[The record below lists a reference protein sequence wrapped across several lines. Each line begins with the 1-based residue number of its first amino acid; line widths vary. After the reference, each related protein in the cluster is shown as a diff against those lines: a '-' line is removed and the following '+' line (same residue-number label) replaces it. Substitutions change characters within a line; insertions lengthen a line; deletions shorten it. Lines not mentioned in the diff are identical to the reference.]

1 MISNILKK
9 NLLKILKESSNY
21 GSDIHTEEK
30 LRRVNRV
37 IKDMVFTYDGR
48 IIVGLE
54 WKTKFD
60 YQFQIKGVRQM
71 ISVGEL
77 YDYLMVNVTI
87 IDGDKMFLAA
97 AKLMGPLITNEYRLK
112 NNLSTSI
119 SEELQYFFGSDY
131 VRITLDKDKSSIN
144 LSDELKEKIDNFN
157 FER

>member
-1 MISNILKK
+1 MFTLKK
-9 NLLKILKESSNY
+9 RNLLNLISESSNY
-21 GSDIHTEEK
+21 GSDIYTEEK
-30 LRRVNRV
+30 LRRVNKV
-37 IKDMVFTYDGR
+37 IKDMVFTYEGR

-77 YDYLMVNVTI
+77 YDYLMVDVTI

-97 AKLMGPLITNEYRLK
+97 AKLMGSSITNEYRLI

-131 VRITLDKDKSSIN
+131 VRVTLDKDKSSIN

>member
-1 MISNILKK
+1 MFTLKK
-9 NLLKILKESSNY
+9 RNLLNLISESSNY
-21 GSDIHTEEK
+21 GSDIYTEEK
-30 LRRVNRV
+30 LRRVNKV
-37 IKDMVFTYDGR
+37 IKDMVFTYEGR

-77 YDYLMVNVTI
+77 YDYLMVDVTI

-97 AKLMGPLITNEYRLK
+97 AKLMGSSITNEYRLK

-131 VRITLDKDKSSIN
+131 VRVTLDKDKSSIK
-144 LSDELKEKIDNFN
+144 LSDELKEKINNFN

>member
-1 MISNILKK
+1 
-9 NLLKILKESSNY
+9 
-21 GSDIHTEEK
+21 
-30 LRRVNRV
+30 
-37 IKDMVFTYDGR
+37 MVFTYDGR
-48 IIVGLE
+48 ILVGLE

-77 YDYLMVNVTI
+77 YDYLMVDVTI
-87 IDGDKMFLAA
+87 IDGDKMFLVAS
-97 AKLMGPLITNEYRLK
+97 KLMGDSITNEYRLK

-131 VRITLDKDKSSIN
+131 VRVTLNKDKSSIN

-157 FER
+157 YDKEN

>member
-1 MISNILKK
+1 M
-9 NLLKILKESSNY
+9 Y
-21 GSDIHTEEK
+21 TEEK
-30 LRRVNRV
+30 LRRVNKV
-37 IKDMVFTYDGR
+37 IKDMVFTYEGQL
-48 IIVGLE
+48 IIGLD

-77 YDYLMVNVTI
+77 YDYLMVDVTI
-87 IDGDKMFLAA
+87 IDGDKMFLVS
-97 AKLMGPLITNEYRLK
+97 AKLMGSSFTNEYLFK

-131 VRITLDKDKSSIN
+131 VRVTLDKEKSSIK
-144 LSDELKEKIDNFN
+144 LSDELKEKINNFN

>member
-1 MISNILKK
+1 M
-9 NLLKILKESSNY
+9 Y
-21 GSDIHTEEK
+21 TEEK
-30 LRRVNRV
+30 LRRVNKV
-37 IKDMVFTYDGR
+37 IKDMVFTYEGQ

-77 YDYLMVNVTI
+77 YDYLMVDVTI
-87 IDGDKMFLAA
+87 IDGDEMFLVS
-97 AKLMGPLITNEYRLK
+97 AKLMGSSITNEYRLI

-131 VRITLDKDKSSIN
+131 VRVTLDKDKSSIN

-157 FER
+157 YDK

>member
-1 MISNILKK
+1 M
-9 NLLKILKESSNY
+9 Y
-21 GSDIHTEEK
+21 TEEK

-77 YDYLMVNVTI
+77 YDYLMVDVTI

-97 AKLMGPLITNEYRLK
+97 AKLMGSSITNEYRLK

-131 VRITLDKDKSSIN
+131 VRVTLDKDKSSIN
-144 LSDELKEKIDNFN
+144 LSDELKEKINNFN

>member
-1 MISNILKK
+1 M
-9 NLLKILKESSNY
+9 Y
-21 GSDIHTEEK
+21 TEEK
-30 LRRVNRV
+30 LRRINKV
-37 IKDMVFTYDGR
+37 IKDMVFTYEGQ
-48 IIVGLE
+48 ILIGSG

-77 YDYLMVNVTI
+77 YDYLMVDVTI
-87 IDGDKMFLAA
+87 IDGDKMFLVS
-97 AKLMGPLITNEYRLK
+97 AKLMGSSFANDYGFK

-131 VRITLDKDKSSIN
+131 VRVTLDKEKSSIK
-144 LSDELKEKIDNFN
+144 LSDELKEKINNFI

>member
-1 MISNILKK
+1 M
-9 NLLKILKESSNY
+9 Y
-21 GSDIHTEEK
+21 TEEK
-30 LRRVNRV
+30 LRRVNKV
-37 IKDMVFTYDGR
+37 IKDMVFTYEGQ
-48 IIVGLE
+48 ILIGSG

-77 YDYLMVNVTI
+77 YDYLMVDVTI
-87 IDGDKMFLAA
+87 IDGDKMFLVS
-97 AKLMGPLITNEYRLK
+97 AKLMGSSFTNDYLFK

-131 VRITLDKDKSSIN
+131 VRVTLDKEKSSIK
-144 LSDELKEKIDNFN
+144 LSDELKEKINNFN

>member
-1 MISNILKK
+1 M
-9 NLLKILKESSNY
+9 Y
-21 GSDIHTEEK
+21 TEEK
-30 LRRVNRV
+30 LRRVNKV
-37 IKDMVFTYDGR
+37 IKDMVFTYEGQ
-48 IIVGLE
+48 ILIGSG

-77 YDYLMVNVTI
+77 YDYLMVDVTI
-87 IDGDKMFLAA
+87 IDGDKMFLVS
-97 AKLMGPLITNEYRLK
+97 AKLMGSSFTNDYLFK

-131 VRITLDKDKSSIN
+131 VRVTLDKEKSTIK
-144 LSDELKEKIDNFN
+144 LSDELKEKINNFN

>member
-1 MISNILKK
+1 M
-9 NLLKILKESSNY
+9 
-21 GSDIHTEEK
+21 DTEEK
-30 LRRVNRV
+30 LRRVNKV
-37 IKDMVFTYDGR
+37 IKDMVFTYEGR
-48 IIVGLE
+48 IIAGLE

-77 YDYLMVNVTI
+77 YDYLMVDVTI

-97 AKLMGPLITNEYRLK
+97 AKLMGSSITNEYRLK

-131 VRITLDKDKSSIN
+131 VRVTLDKDKSSIK
-144 LSDELKEKIDNFN
+144 LSDELKEKINNFN

>member
-1 MISNILKK
+1 M
-9 NLLKILKESSNY
+9 Y
-21 GSDIHTEEK
+21 TEEK
-30 LRRVNRV
+30 LRRVNKV
-37 IKDMVFTYDGR
+37 IKDMVFTYEGQ
-48 IIVGLE
+48 ILIGSG

-77 YDYLMVNVTI
+77 YDYLMVDVTI
-87 IDGDKMFLAA
+87 IDGDKMFLVS
-97 AKLMGPLITNEYRLK
+97 AKLMGSSFTNDYLFK

-131 VRITLDKDKSSIN
+131 VRVTLDKEKSSIN